1 MLSDE
6 SGCVLCV
13 SEPLDGF
20 VSANLD
26 DDECICDDDN
36 AILDPATGVCT
47 CQKNYLFDENSC
59 ILCHGKIFWC
69 LLSGARIEKKDET
82 GGWQFLS
89 HTIVDWFI
97 TLWKLFHHIVKN

>member
-26 DDECICDDDN
+26 DDECICDDEN
-36 AILDPATGVCT
+36 AILDPTTGVCT

-59 ILCHGKIFWC
+59 ILCHGTIFWC
-69 LLSGARIEKKDET
+69 QIWTSSHFKK
-82 GGWQFLS
+82 
-89 HTIVDWFI
+89 
-97 TLWKLFHHIVKN
+97 